1 MKKTHLRNITNP
13 QFDILFSAIL
23 SKKLN
28 FKNFAK
34 KNLIGDS
41 LLMLPPLFGDNSL
54 CCCSWFGNFD
64 QLKGKHVV

>member
-34 KNLIGDS
+34 KKSDRRFSFNASSIIWWQFFV
-41 LLMLPPLFGDNSL
+41 LLFMV
-54 CCCSWFGNFD
+54 W
-64 QLKGKHVV
+64 